1 MYLKM
6 EKNNNPYD
14 NLYDKLVVDENEYKF
29 VNLTKLEDKRIDS
42 LPFSIRILLEQA
54 VRNCD
59 NFNVLK
65 SDVEKIL
72 DWQKTSIEDVEIP
85 FKPARVLLQD
95 FTGVPAVVDLASMRD
110 IVKQLGKDPN
120 IINPIIQTDLVV
132 DHSIQVDSNGKN
144 DSLKINQDLEYERN
158 SERFKFLKWGQNN
171 IKNFSV
177 VPPGSGIVHQINLE
191 YLAKVVYTKDNV
203 LYPDTLV
210 GADSHTTM
218 INGLGVLG
226 WGVGGIE
233 AEAAMLGQCISLVLP
248 QVVGVKLVGDLPEV
262 TTATDLVLTITEVLR
277 KKGVVGKFVE
287 FFGDGCKNL
296 SLANRATIANMAPEY
311 GATMGYFPVDKE
323 TLNYLQNT
331 ARDNHLIKTV
341 EEYCKKNLLF
351 KTYTKE
357 EDLIKFNDVLEID
370 LSKIVPS
377 VAGPKRPQ
385 DRVDLSKLKNEFNE
399 NLTKPVSNKSFGLE
413 NSNLS
418 SVLKYNNK
426 EYTLNNGS
434 ILIAAITSCTNT
446 SNPSVML
453 SAGLLAKKACDLGLK
468 VPEYIKCSL
477 SPGSWTV
484 SLYLDDLG
492 YLENLKSLGFA
503 LAGFG
508 CMTCIGNSG
517 DFDTEISEFIAK
529 NSEMVLCSALSGNRN
544 FEGRVHNNLKANYL
558 CSPPLVVAFALA
570 GKINIDFEK
579 DPIGVSKEGK
589 EVFLSDIWP
598 SKKEIDEIISRKI
611 NSKLY
616 EHIYKKVFDN
626 HYQKSWNSIEN
637 VNSNNYE
644 WDKDSTYIKE
654 APFFK
659 EMLSGKKERFESIV
673 KARCLLNLGD
683 SITTD
688 HISPAGNIAGSSIA
702 AKFLISK
709 GVEKKDFNSYGSRR
723 GNYEV
728 MARGTFGNV
737 RLVNKLVN
745 SVGSKTKFLLS
756 DEEMDIFSASQKYCE
771 KNIPLIILAGKEYG
785 SGSSRDWAA
794 KGPVLLGVKAVI
806 AESFERIHR
815 SNLAGMGI
823 LPLQFINNQ
832 SAEILKLTG
841 TEEYDILLPEK
852 ELIPKMQITVKV
864 NSGKENEKQFEVLLR
879 LDTAPEIEYYKCN
892 GILQYVLRKM
902 ISN

>member
-1 MYLKM
+1 M
-6 EKNNNPYD
+6 EKSSNPYD
-14 NLYDKLVVDENEYKF
+14 NLFDTLTVENKEYKF
-29 VNLTKLEDKRIDS
+29 VNLNKLDDKRIKN
-42 LPFSIRILLEQA
+42 LPYSIRILLEQA

-59 NFNVLK
+59 NFNVLQ

-72 DWQKTSIEDVEIP
+72 DWEKTSIEDVEIP

-110 IVKQLGKDPN
+110 IVVELGKDPN

-132 DHSIQVDSNGKN
+132 DHSIQVDSNGKS

-158 SERFKFLKWGQNN
+158 AERFKFLKWGQNN

-191 YLAKVVYTKDNV
+191 YLAKVIYSNENL

-248 QVVGVKLVGDLPEV
+248 QVVGVKLVGELPEV

-287 FFGDGCKNL
+287 FFGKGCKNL

-323 TLNYLQNT
+323 TLNYLTNT
-331 ARDNHLIKTV
+331 ARNEHLVKIV
-341 EEYCKKNLLF
+341 EEYCSKNMLF
-351 KTYTKE
+351 TTYSSDE
-357 EDLIKFNDVLEID
+357 ETIKYNDVVEVD
-370 LSKIVPS
+370 LSKIVPCVS
-377 VAGPKRPQ
+377 GPKRPQ
-385 DRVDLSKLKNEFNE
+385 DRVDLSKLKNEFDE
-399 NLTKPVSNKSFGLE
+399 NLTKPVNNKCFGLE
-413 NSNLS
+413 KSNLS
-418 SVLKYNNK
+418 SVLTYNNK

-453 SAGLLAKKACDLGLK
+453 SAGLLAKKACELGLK

-492 YLENLKSLGFA
+492 YLGKLKELGFA

-517 DFDTEISEFIAK
+517 EFDSEISDFIAK
-529 NSEMVLCSALSGNRN
+529 NSEMVLCSVLSGNRN

-570 GKINIDFEK
+570 GRVNIDFEK
-579 DPIGVSKEGK
+579 EPIGVSNSGK

-598 SKKEIDEIISRKI
+598 SRKEIDEIIERKI

-616 EHIYKKVFDN
+616 ETIYKKVFDN

-637 VNSNNYE
+637 INSKNYQ
-644 WDKDSTYIKE
+644 WNKDSTYIKE

-659 EMLSGKKERFESIV
+659 EMLGNKKDKFESIS

-702 AKFLISK
+702 AKFLNSK

-723 GNYEV
+723 GNYEI

-737 RLVNKLVN
+737 RLVNKLAK
-745 SVGSKTKFLLS
+745 SVGSKTNFLLTN
-756 DEEMDIFSASQKYCE
+756 EEMDIYTASQKYQE
-771 KNIPLIILAGKEYG
+771 NNIPLIVLAGKEYG

-823 LPLQFINNQ
+823 LPLQYLNNQ
-832 SAEILKLTG
+832 SAETLKLTG
-841 TEEYDILLPEK
+841 LEEFDIILPEK
-852 ELIPKMQITVKV
+852 ELVPKMNLTVKV
-864 NSGKENEKQFEVLLR
+864 DSGKESEKQFEVLLR
-879 LDTAPEIEYYKCN
+879 LDTAPEIEYYRCN